1 MNNLSR
7 ETSGSAARIQEQKI
21 IAETQRAVKD
31 IKACLAGYY
40 YRQYQ
45 TGEELPAL
53 LIAFIA
59 GKVNEAAQK
68 LCDLSHI
75 IGN

>member
-31 IKACLAGYY
+31 IKAFLAGYY

-45 TGEELPAL
+45 TGEDLPAL

-59 GKVNEAAQK
+59 EKVNEAAQN
-68 LCDLSHI
+68 LCDLSQI

>member
-31 IKACLAGYY
+31 IKAFLAGYY
-40 YRQYQ
+40 DRQYQ

-59 GKVNEAAQK
+59 EKVNEAAQK
-68 LCDLSHI
+68 LCDLSQI

>member
-7 ETSGSAARIQEQKI
+7 ETSGNAARIQEQKI

-31 IKACLAGYY
+31 IKAFLAGYY

-45 TGEELPAL
+45 TGEDLPAL

-59 GKVNEAAQK
+59 EKVNEAAQN
-68 LCDLSHI
+68 LCDLSQI

>member
-21 IAETQRAVKD
+21 IAETQRAEKD
-31 IKACLAGYY
+31 IKAFLAGYY

-59 GKVNEAAQK
+59 EKVNEAAQK
-68 LCDLSHI
+68 LCDLSQI